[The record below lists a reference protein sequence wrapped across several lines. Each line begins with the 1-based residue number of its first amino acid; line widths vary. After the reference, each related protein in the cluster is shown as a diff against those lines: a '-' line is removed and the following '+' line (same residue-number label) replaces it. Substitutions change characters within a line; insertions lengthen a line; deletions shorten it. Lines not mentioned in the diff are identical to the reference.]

1 MAEEMAAQE
10 KLLGIQSP
18 RDGAS
23 SPEPANVAPR
33 FVSGCID
40 LLVPGALHES
50 SLRLGGSSR
59 FIFDRTILPPLN
71 KYLGVQK
78 RQRKRR
84 FATKMHVAP
93 VDSDSAATQNPAATL
108 RETRKA
114 RFHES
119 AVGRWAMSFS
129 DAYEQD
135 GSVLSASACLG
146 IEARPSSPPTDGD
159 YRNNPSF
166 VRRAAEARFEPECR
180 MIAASIDDRRLDAAR
195 SSRQERPLIAPV
207 IEELVS
213 KSAYY
218 YRRASSEVVMRGLNL
233 RANNTLP
240 TAMSFYLTMDTQIRN
255 MHIMQTLYAVEVMR
269 AALARASEVTG
280 AEPGERIAAALR
292 IGVVGCGRIGRGIV
306 AKLLSIGC
314 DPRSICVMSRSTEP
328 AVERLIARGV
338 QHCLPEHCASIAR
351 CQLLILC
358 CLPLHLCVISNL
370 LRPHLTDKSLICS
383 LVVGCSAGRLKRLF
397 HTNNIIRSLVSVES
411 LQKRG
416 IRHRRRGTM
425 RRKGRRTSLMQKQMW
440 VGGAAKKAS
449 QRHSEKL
456 ARIEAA
462 RDERQQRENLAKKK
476 HDTFHSM
483 RVPREQLVSYT
494 SAALVNFEQHEAH
507 THITCF
513 IAAVMKCML
522 ANFKLLKPREAE
534 ELTRSIILGPTH
546 AKPTTLKAK
555 VSIRPQQDRGPKK
568 KKKTLWTEVRLRRPS
583 TLGRLREDGSLPNV
597 EVSPP
602 PNLKR
607 RASLTV
613 KVSSYVE
620 VPMTTKVEQCGF
632 REQFAIIAG
641 TFFEQTY
648 PREEGKLI
656 S

>member
-1 MAEEMAAQE
+1 
-10 KLLGIQSP
+10 
-18 RDGAS
+18 
-23 SPEPANVAPR
+23 
-33 FVSGCID
+33 
-40 LLVPGALHES
+40 
-50 SLRLGGSSR
+50 
-59 FIFDRTILPPLN
+59 
-71 KYLGVQK
+71 
-78 RQRKRR
+78 
-84 FATKMHVAP
+84 
-93 VDSDSAATQNPAATL
+93 
-108 RETRKA
+108 
-114 RFHES
+114 
-119 AVGRWAMSFS
+119 
-129 DAYEQD
+129 
-135 GSVLSASACLG
+135 
-146 IEARPSSPPTDGD
+146 
-159 YRNNPSF
+159 
-166 VRRAAEARFEPECR
+166 
-180 MIAASIDDRRLDAAR
+180 
-195 SSRQERPLIAPV
+195 
-207 IEELVS
+207 
-213 KSAYY
+213 
-218 YRRASSEVVMRGLNL
+218 
-233 RANNTLP
+233 
-240 TAMSFYLTMDTQIRN
+240 

-568 KKKTLWTEVRLRRPS
+568 KKKTLLTEVRLRRPS